1 MREKAKELKPRL
13 VRGYLVPRAEA
24 RDHDG
29 SNAISRFIFTMTH
42 MGSKSLS
49 STASRFSPEYE
60 TTHKFG
66 VFAPKWLWIFNL
78 SFVLL
83 LNPLHAQEHSNFFP
97 ILGGQRA
104 GTSAYTFLKIGVGA
118 RAMAMGGS
126 FIAVANDGS
135 SLFWNPAGAV
145 QTENTRSIF
154 VDHNAW
160 FAGLQSENLSISYKF
175 RGIHSLG
182 ISATSIHTDAMEITT
197 EYLPDGTG
205 EYFNYG
211 DMMFGL
217 SYAMKMTDRFSF
229 GITGKVVDEQ
239 LAELHMVDYLVDLGT
254 YYYTGF
260 QQLRFA
266 VALVNFGLPAAPGDF
281 VQFIDANGNP
291 QKQPYESFSPP
302 TIFRLGIANEWLN
315 SPNAELTTSI
325 QLNHPVDNA
334 ENVSLG
340 AELGLKRT
348 LYLRGGYQ
356 LNMDVDTWSAGF
368 GLRMGGFLL
377 DYAYTNMRDLNNVQR
392 FSLGW
397 TF

>member
-1 MREKAKELKPRL
+1 MVIVWMLKGLKPRL
-13 VRGYLVPRAEA
+13 GGGTFYPRAEA
-24 RDHDG
+24 RG
-29 SNAISRFIFTMTH
+29 NGVFSVAP
-42 MGSKSLS
+42 G
-49 STASRFSPEYE
+49 FSPEIKNINM
-60 TTHKFG
+60 TG
-66 VFAPKWLWIFNL
+66 ASAPYRFVTFLILLIFVM
-78 SFVLL
+78 FYQ
-83 LNPLHAQEHSNFFP
+83 PLHAQEHSNFFP

-118 RAMAMGGS
+118 RSMAMGGA
-126 FIAVANDGS
+126 FIAVANDAS
-135 SLFWNPAGAV
+135 SIFWNPAGAV
-145 QTENTRSIF
+145 MSENARGIF
-154 VDHNAW
+154 VDHNEW
-160 FAGLQSENLSISYKF
+160 VAGIQSENLAAIYQF

-182 ISATSIHTDAMEITT
+182 ISATSIHTDPMEITT
-197 EYLPDGTG
+197 EYLPNGTG

-211 DMMFGL
+211 DMMFGF

-229 GITGKVVDEQ
+229 GITGKIVDEQ
-239 LAELHMVDYLVDLGT
+239 LAELNMVDYLVDLGT

-266 VALVNFGLPAAPGDF
+266 VALVNFGLPAAPKDSVEF
-281 VQFIDANGNP
+281 MNANGDME
-291 QKQPYESFSPP
+291 KQPYESFSPP

-315 SPNAELTTSI
+315 SPHAELTTSI

-340 AELGLKRT
+340 AELGLKHT
-348 LYLRGGYQ
+348 LYLRSGYQ

-368 GLRMGGFLL
+368 GLRIGGFLL
-377 DYAYTNMRDLNNVQR
+377 DYAYTDMRDWNNAQR